1 MKMAIDNRDGA
12 MTAKR
17 VFIVNPNAGN
27 GSTGLDWPHIRAL
40 AKNSLAPF
48 KTYVTSGPGDAVHF
62 AQEAISSGADQVIC
76 VGGDG
81 TLNEVLNGY
90 MAHRESVR
98 SGVRLGFIPNG
109 TGCDFIKTVRIPGN
123 IRLAVGVIA
132 ANNVRA
138 VDVGRLHYTDHDGRT
153 RCRFFHNI
161 SSFGLGGE
169 VDQRVNRTAK
179 PFGPFVSF
187 IWATLISIFQYGKKT
202 VHLKIDDHFE
212 QTCTVLNVAVSNGQY
227 HGGGMRVAPDA
238 SVDDG
243 LFHVTV
249 IGDLSVPE
257 VFLNLPRLYNG
268 RILQVK
274 NVRSVTGKKI
284 EASSQQRVLLDIDGE
299 QLGTLP
305 VAIDL
310 LPGALNLIAPDKDR
324 L

>member
-1 MKMAIDNRDGA
+1 
-12 MTAKR
+12 MTPKS

-27 GSTGLDWPHIRAL
+27 GSTGLNWPHIRAL

-48 KTYVTSGPGDAVHF
+48 KSYVTSGPGDAVCI
-62 AQEAISSGADQVIC
+62 AREAIASGVEQVIC

-90 MAHRESVR
+90 MAHAESVR

-109 TGCDFIKTVRIPGN
+109 TGCDFIKTVQIPGN
-123 IRLAVGVIA
+123 TKQAVGVIA
-132 ANNVRA
+132 ANNVYA
-138 VDVGRLHYTDHDGRT
+138 VDVGRLHYKDHDGNT
-153 RCRFFHNI
+153 RCRYFHNI

-187 IWATLISIFQYGKKT
+187 IWATLVSIFQYGKKK
-202 VHLKIDDHFE
+202 VYLKIDDHFE
-212 QTCTVLNVAVSNGQY
+212 QICTVWNVAVSNGQY
-227 HGGGMRVAPDA
+227 HGGGMWVAPDA
-238 SVDDG
+238 SVNDG

-249 IGDLSVPE
+249 IGDLSVPQ

-268 RILQVK
+268 RIMQVK
-274 NVRSVTGKKI
+274 KVISVTGRKI
-284 EASSQQRVLLDIDGE
+284 EASSAQRVLLDVDGE
-299 QLGTLP
+299 QPGTLP
-305 VAIDL
+305 VVIDL
-310 LPGALNLIAPDKDR
+310 LPLALNLIAPGKER

>member
-1 MKMAIDNRDGA
+1 
-12 MTAKR
+12 MTPKR

-27 GSTGLDWPHIRAL
+27 GSTGLNWPHIRVL
-40 AKNSLAPF
+40 AKSSLAPF
-48 KTYVTSGPGDAVHF
+48 EYYITTGPGDAGCF
-62 AQEAISSGADQVIC
+62 AKEAIASGADQVVC

-90 MAHRESVR
+90 MAHAESVR

-109 TGCDFIKTVRIPGN
+109 TGCDFIKTVQIPGN
-123 IRLAVGVIA
+123 IKQAVGVIA
-132 ANNVRA
+132 ANNVCA
-138 VDVGRLHYTDHDGRT
+138 VDVGRLHYKDHDGNT
-153 RCRFFHNI
+153 RCRYFHNI

-187 IWATLISIFQYGKKT
+187 IWATLVSIFQYGKKK
-202 VHLKIDDHFE
+202 VYLKIDDHFR
-212 QTCTVLNVAVSNGQY
+212 QTCIVWNVAVSNGQY
-227 HGGGMRVAPDA
+227 HGGGMWVAPDA

-257 VFLNLPRLYNG
+257 VLLNLPRLYNG

-274 NVRSVTGKKI
+274 NVFSVTGRKI
-284 EASSQQRVLLDIDGE
+284 EASSSQRVLLDIDGE
-299 QLGTLP
+299 QPGTLP
-305 VAIDL
+305 VVIDL
-310 LPGALNLIAPDKDR
+310 LPRALNLITPER
-324 L
+324 